1 MQTLDFTRALTN
13 IVAELKIR
21 EIFMLVQGWLISQP
35 ANNPN
40 YVLQP
45 IPNEHK
51 ASFAE
56 LAGGPPF

>member
-1 MQTLDFTRALTN
+1 MQTLDFTRARTN
-13 IVAELKIR
+13 IVAELEIR
-21 EIFMLVQGWLISQP
+21 EIFMLVQGWLISRP

-40 YVLQP
+40 YVLRP

-51 ASFAE
+51 ASFTE